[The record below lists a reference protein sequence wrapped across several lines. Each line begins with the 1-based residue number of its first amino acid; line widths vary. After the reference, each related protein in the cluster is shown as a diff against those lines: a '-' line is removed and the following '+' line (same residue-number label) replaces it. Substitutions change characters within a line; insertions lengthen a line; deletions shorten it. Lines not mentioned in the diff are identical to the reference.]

1 MASQG
6 NRWSMA
12 GKRQG
17 GVVANGKESED
28 ISQDKGEESAN
39 KSRIGSEG
47 GAGITNAGFKHVEDR
62 KRD

>member
-39 KSRIGSEG
+39 KS
-47 GAGITNAGFKHVEDR
+47 
-62 KRD
+62 